1 LAIDHPFP
9 AAVGVAKKMEM
20 IMEKTFDNS
29 VDELI
34 DLGSVSQETRG
45 ISPGLE
51 DTLGGQHAVTGLS
64 DD

>member
-1 LAIDHPFP
+1 MAIDHSFP

-34 DLGSVSQETRG
+34 DLGSVTQETRG
-45 ISPGLE
+45 GSVGPE
-51 DTLGGQHAVTGLS
+51 DTGGGRQILFGLT